1 MKTKGITI
9 WERHA
14 EKFVL
19 AVAALLFVGFAAM
32 QFIGEPN
39 AVSTSE
45 GPIAPD
51 EIDELLEDRARELRA
66 KLSDDADAGVE
77 LPDPVPALDQLLSEL
92 DRSLSPAPTLRQ
104 WSFAVAPSVEGD
116 VWGGPDIE
124 LPVPEIKVPA
134 RVAVGQTADALA
146 DGVVESSPELQE
158 LFPDPDQPHDLNIVV
173 VAAPVDLAD
182 IRRQFRGDGDSANVI
197 PSSWFNDRPENIVD
211 VVIEREEFDGSA
223 WTDPRTLDPIP
234 DQVGFRSELASGE
247 LDAALRD
254 DVLSHATTIS
264 TRSRRSAQ
272 GSKTSS
278 ASAMRSSRGSRT
290 WAAHGAKEV
299 LAIAIAAAG
308 PREAP
313 AGAAAGAA
321 APGGELLP
329 ARAAPEMPPARAPGG
344 AASAALRA
352 AGGVTP
358 VRVAASTE
366 RSRTSSIGTSTSW
379 RAESQISGSCFG
391 TSASTWTRR
400 NRIRPPTPWMCS
412 RATRSWSWATTSTP
426 SRVIGTATG

>member
-211 VVIEREEFDGSA
+211 VVIEREEFDGSG

-234 DQVGFRSELASGE
+234 GQVGFRSELASGE

-254 DVLSHATTIS
+254 DVLSQLSDPAFQLTVIQPAFYRLKNETLNIPDLVDE
-264 TRSRRSAQ
+264 Q
-272 GSKTSS
+272 
-278 ASAMRSSRGSRT
+278 
-290 WAAHGAKEV
+290 EDE
-299 LAIAIAAAG
+299 
-308 PREAP
+308 EAL
-313 AGAAAGAA
+313 G
-321 APGGELLP
+321 
-329 ARAAPEMPPARAPGG
+329 RDDD
-344 AASAALRA
+344 
-352 AGGVTP
+352 
-358 VRVAASTE
+358 
-366 RSRTSSIGTSTSW
+366 I
-379 RAESQISGSCFG
+379 
-391 TSASTWTRR
+391 
-400 NRIRPPTPWMCS
+400 
-412 RATRSWSWATTSTP
+412 
-426 SRVIGTATG
+426 